1 MPLVS
6 TFSSGS
12 SRSLGLGSGIRPG
25 APTITGIAYL
35 NGTTGGRLEVSFTAG
50 TVGTTVTT
58 DYQYSINNGA
68 TWVTRSGTA
77 SPVVITGL
85 TNGTSYTIRL
95 RAVNSIGA
103 SEQSN
108 SIIGRPIA
116 LPGAPT
122 VSVTE
127 HATDTGK
134 LNVAVTAGTAGTD
147 SLNGSTPYEY
157 SLNSGS
163 TWTGVSSAN
172 FTISGLADETSY
184 TVTVRAIT
192 TNNDRSTNGSG
203 TGSTKAIAPVV
214 PQPSVSISGTTVT
227 VSWGAITDANS
238 GVASA
243 TLHELFFGSSS
254 GYVSGSSY
262 VIPSNQWSGSS
273 TTFTTPSN
281 RRTTPGGESWQVVYY
296 IIATDNVGKSGQ
308 GTASTSRW
316 TKPLG
321 TFYVT
326 TTGHGTY
333 GSTGGWRSDLGN
345 IGSVFSGWISNTY
358 AYQYGYWFYGSTVS
372 AVTKG
377 YIPDSATF
385 RTYRSSVDGCSGAVV
400 AFATHNYASQPAGAP
415 ANDITYWTTGTSQTQ
430 SNAREFTLTS
440 GTRGRM
446 AVDSNFGMF
455 MYPGNADGSI
465 NGTAATNCSG
475 GTTYRVFDSPF
486 SDANSGRLTIVF
498 N

>member
-50 TVGTTVTT
+50 TVGTTATT
-58 DYQYSINNGA
+58 DYQYSIDNGS

-108 SIIGRPIA
+108 STIGRPVA

-122 VSVTE
+122 VTVTE
-127 HATDTGK
+127 HATDNGK
-134 LNVAVTAGTAGTD
+134 LSVAVTAGTAGTD
-147 SLNGSTPYEY
+147 NLNGSTPYEY
-157 SLNSGS
+157 SLNSGG

-172 FTISGLADETSY
+172 FTISGLADEASY

-214 PQPSVSISGTTVT
+214 PQPSVSINGTTVT
-227 VSWGAITDANS
+227 VSWGAITDAHS

-254 GYVSGSSY
+254 GFVSGSSY
-262 VIPSNQWSGSS
+262 VIPSNKWSGSS

-281 RRTTPGGESWQVVYY
+281 RRATPGGESWLVVYY
-296 IIATDNVGKSGQ
+296 IVATDNVGKSGQ
-308 GTASTSRW
+308 GPGSVTRW

-321 TFYVT
+321 TFYVKAKGWGT
-326 TTGHGTY
+326 WGSSSGWRNDPQSLVSVLSGWLNTTY
-333 GSTGGWRSDLGN
+333 G
-345 IGSVFSGWISNTY
+345 
-358 AYQYGYWFYGSTVS
+358 YQYGYWFYGSSVS
-372 AVTKG
+372 DVTKG
-377 YIPDSATF
+377 FIPDSATF
-385 RTYRSSVDGCSGAVV
+385 RTLRGTADGCSGAVV
-400 AFATHNYASQPAGAP
+400 AFATHNYASPPAGAP
-415 ANDITYWTTGTSQTQ
+415 VNDTAYWTTGTSQTQ
-430 SNAREFTLTS
+430 GNAREFTLTS

-446 AVDSNFGMF
+446 AVDSDFGMF

-465 NGTAATNCSG
+465 NGTAATTCSN
-475 GTTYRVFDSPF
+475 GTTYRVFNSPWG
-486 SDANSGRLTIVF
+486 DADSGRLTIVF